1 MTLGDLA
8 ACAWLASG
16 IVVGAAFLVHDA
28 QFIRRQGVL
37 LGAFL
42 IFGVLVL
49 AAGGGPLSFFWLR
62 GND

>member
-1 MTLGDLA
+1 MTFGELA
-8 ACAWLASG
+8 ACVWLATG
-16 IVVGAAFLVHDA
+16 AIVGAVFLAHDA
-28 QFIRRQGVL
+28 WFIRRQGVL

-42 IFGVLVL
+42 VFGVLLL